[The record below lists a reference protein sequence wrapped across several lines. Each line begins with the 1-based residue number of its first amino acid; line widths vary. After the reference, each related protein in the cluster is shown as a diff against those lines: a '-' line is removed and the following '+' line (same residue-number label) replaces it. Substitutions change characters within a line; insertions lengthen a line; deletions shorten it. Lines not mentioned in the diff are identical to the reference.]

1 MYITF
6 PEIVFNSA
14 TGPKTQWYKCFD
26 DSKLSIFDDTRV
38 RNVSE
43 IFERK
48 KIKTE
53 GIDLTRFFE
62 FCHPLQR
69 ELTEKNVFQKVTR

>member
-26 DSKLSIFDDTRV
+26 DSKLSIFDDTR
-38 RNVSE
+38 E
-43 IFERK
+43 
-48 KIKTE
+48 
-53 GIDLTRFFE
+53 
-62 FCHPLQR
+62 R
-69 ELTEKNVFQKVTR
+69 ELSENSPRKTSSKK